1 MHKVLFVRHGM
12 LGDCLLITPFLRT
25 YRKHHPEPQIDV
37 YSYVSIFQSYSCVN
51 RWIDG
56 RKVSLDKIKH
66 NYDRIFYF
74 NYEHEPQL
82 HVLQGYQISSGLTYD
97 SPQIELPDTKP
108 GYWQSVT
115 EKIGGYWFFQPV
127 SGTYLR
133 SLPKAKI
140 QEFIDA
146 VREAYPNLTPVV
158 VHNKRLKVQNCVNL
172 TGCRLTSLEIMEII
186 KSARFFVGVDSGLFH
201 IAQGASVPAI
211 FIAGPTEL
219 RLRVT
224 NPGCVRQLSV
234 YSLDCLGCYHRNIA
248 PYGEVYDQCLRGD
261 FACMQNLT
269 AGQLVR
275 EINQLIGSTTRQRKK
290 SLPLKQ
296 LAYRPTVAAAYH
308 QQLMKHYMR
317 RRIVH
322 HAKQLIK
329 KLLLPF
335 VARWRKNCALREIQ
349 GYLRRKN
356 RIEEITE
363 RFTRPSKS

>member
-1 MHKVLFVRHGM
+1 MHKVLFVRHGA
-12 LGDCLLITPFLRT
+12 LGDCLLMTPFLRA
-25 YRKHHPEPQIDV
+25 YRKHHPQAQIDV
-37 YSYVSIFQSYSCVN
+37 YSYVSIFQNYSCVN

-56 RKVSLDKIKH
+56 RKISLNKIK
-66 NYDRIFYF
+66 NSYDRIFYF

-108 GYWQSVT
+108 GKWQST
-115 EKIGGYWFFQPV
+115 KDKIGGYWFFQPV

-146 VREAYPNLTPVV
+146 VREAYPNLAPIV

-186 KSARFFVGVDSGLFH
+186 KGARFFVGVDSGLFH

-234 YSLDCLGCYHRNIA
+234 HSLDCLGCYHRNIA
-248 PYGEVYDQCLRGD
+248 PYGEVYDHCLRGD
-261 FACMQNLT
+261 FACMQSLT

-275 EINQLIGSTTRQRKK
+275 EINQLIGSTTQQRRK
-290 SLPLKQ
+290 SLRLKQ
-296 LAYRPTVAAAYH
+296 LPYKPTVAAAYR
-308 QQLMKHYMR
+308 QLLMKHYKQLR
-317 RRIVH
+317 LSWRTLQFAKRIV
-322 HAKQLIK
+322 K
-329 KLLLPF
+329 KLLSP
-335 VARWRKNCALREIQ
+335 VVPRWRKTYGQRQIQ
-349 GYLRRKN
+349 SYLSRRDPV
-356 RIEEITE
+356 E
-363 RFTRPSKS
+363 